1 MVQPKGTTKPPSTVD
16 DHSPERAHTATYN
29 LLMRQSRKLGHTAI
43 RALVSA
49 KGFLRQDVN
58 LPATGRLKQSSEK
71 LRQSFSRPPKKESVK
86 PDVEAI
92 KKMVQQSHE
101 VLAEVQ
107 SVFPIKLF
115 PDKICLDRSVITI
128 TKRNFFWSSNVI
140 SLRIEDV
147 LNVSTTIGP
156 ILGSLT
162 ISIRV
167 MNSVDHYEI
176 TTLWRND
183 AIELKHMIQGY
194 MIAKHSG
201 LDIDHLSVKELV
213 ETLHELG
220 KDNGA

>member
-1 MVQPKGTTKPPSTVD
+1 MVQPKGTNRPQSEVD

-29 LLMRQSRKLGHTAI
+29 LLMRQSRKLGKAAI
-43 RALVSA
+43 AKLVDAKQFLQRDVPLPSA
-49 KGFLRQDVN
+49 NRIFQA
-58 LPATGRLKQSSEK
+58 ATWSEK
-71 LRQSFSRPPKKESVK
+71 KASEK
-86 PDVEAI
+86 PGVEAL
-92 KKMVQQSHE
+92 KKIVQQSHE

-107 SVFPIKLF
+107 TVFPVTLF

-128 TKRNFFWSSNVI
+128 TKRSFFWSSNVI
-140 SLRIEDV
+140 SLRVEDV
-147 LNVSTTIGP
+147 LNVSTAIGP

-176 TTLWRND
+176 NSLWRKD
-183 AIELKHMIQGY
+183 AIELKHIIQGY

-220 KDNGA
+220 HDNGT